1 MSKSIKDIL
10 PLIIGSQDNW
20 KIKLLNN
27 WNVIWGNLSSKVH
40 LERIDK
46 QQLIIGV
53 HDSCWMQELHM
64 LSHLLL
70 HTINKTIGSEH
81 IKQLRFKK
89 VEKKQKNQSINTKT
103 LVNKETIIQSSRNL
117 NTKEQSALN
126 RIKDPQLSTA
136 LKQFLIRCYQEK

>member
-10 PLIIGSQDNW
+10 PYIIGPQSNW
-20 KIKLLNN
+20 KIRLLSN
-27 WNVIWGNLSSKVH
+27 WDTIWGNLSSKVH

-46 QQLIIGV
+46 HQLVIGV

-70 HTINKTIGSEH
+70 HTINKVLGS
-81 IKQLRFKK
+81 KQITTLRFKK
-89 VEKKQKNQSINTKT
+89 IEKKKKYPAYDGKKT
-103 LVNKETIIQSSRNL
+103 PERTIRRTVMLSS
-117 NTKEQSALN
+117 KEQSALN
-126 RIKDPQLSTA
+126 LIKDPHLSNA